1 MKGWC
6 REGCGWH
13 QNGKAVCCPRQNKL
27 TERQG
32 WHRLS
37 SLLVTGERWWLS
49 VRNARRRAAFVE
61 VKVEQ
66 RETSSKNLNGRASA
80 TSRLQRTDTCACTW
94 LSRTTFYIFVRGA
107 DYFTP
112 VLTSTSFTPL
122 ANRLDFELS
131 PISFSPHKNKLVAQL
146 LIQCWGAAA
155 TPEEEEEIL
164 LELLGFWWLGFGVF
178 IAVMSNDREWP

>member
-1 MKGWC
+1 MTQAIHFPSHWWKMV
-6 REGCGWH
+6 
-13 QNGKAVCCPRQNKL
+13 AVSEECQTQSC
-27 TERQG
+27 
-32 WHRLS
+32 
-37 SLLVTGERWWLS
+37 
-49 VRNARRRAAFVE
+49 VRGSKSRTR
-61 VKVEQ
+61 

-80 TSRLQRTDTCACTW
+80 TSQLQRTDTWACTW

-112 VLTSTSFTPL
+112 VLTCTSFTPL

-131 PISFSPHKNKLVAQL
+131 PVSFSPHKNKLVAQL